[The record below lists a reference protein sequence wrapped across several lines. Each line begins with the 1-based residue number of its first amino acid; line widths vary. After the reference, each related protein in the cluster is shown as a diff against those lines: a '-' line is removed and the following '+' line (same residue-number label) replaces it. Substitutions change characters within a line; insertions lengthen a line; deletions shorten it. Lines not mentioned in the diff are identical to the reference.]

1 MRKLTI
7 LGTLYGLFLLWQN
20 RWFSKP
26 LTLAEVDS
34 YLAKLEADDS
44 EKETADMDEA
54 SFHAFLRADD
64 GKPFYMVNLMQYR
77 EKAHYPDGSHPEVKT
92 GQQANALYGKAVVKE
107 LLKRGSYPVF
117 LSRKLANLYHAGEGT
132 DFFEEVA
139 IVRYRSRRDLLEM
152 ATSEKFRAA
161 EPHKWASMEK
171 TVVVPSRKIIL
182 LDPSVLVP
190 ALLLL
195 AATVGKLFGRRNQS
209 HA

>member
-1 MRKLTI
+1 MRQPI
-7 LGTLYGLFLLWQN
+7 LFGTLYTLFLLWQN

-26 LTLAEVDS
+26 LTNAEVDG
-34 YLAKLEADDS
+34 YLAKLQADDN
-44 EKETADMDEA
+44 EKDTADIDES

-77 EKAHYPDGSHPEVKT
+77 EKAHYPDGSYPEVKT

-132 DFFEEVA
+132 DFFEDVG

-152 ATSEKFRAA
+152 ATSERFKSA

-171 TVVVPSRKIIL
+171 TVVVPTRKLIL
-182 LDPSVLVP
+182 LDPTVIVP
-190 ALLLL
+190 ACLLLI
-195 AATVGKLFGRRNQS
+195 ATISKITKKGI
-209 HA
+209 